1 MFILFLALAIHFA
14 TRRRVAVVGG
24 RYVSTKIY
32 VKQGTFYR
40 PGFCLITLTVTYGGS
55 ILFLLFGIIYLYEA
69 FATSADAMPVPLSS
83 ENVPHETKVG
93 CRKNLA

>member
-1 MFILFLALAIHFA
+1 LHSFQNVSRLGHSLCTAL
-14 TRRRVAVVGG
+14 AVVGG
-24 RYVSTKIY
+24 RYDVSTKIS

-69 FATSADAMPVPLSS
+69 FATSADAMPLSS
-83 ENVPHETKVG
+83 ENVPH
-93 CRKNLA
+93 